1 MPTSLSTSPAWLD
14 FTQAVRDAARD
25 GSQLRILQAGG
36 LQVDLTAQP
45 QSAELDKAGAALL
58 AQQGFD
64 AARAGL
70 FDGAHVNWTEDRPA
84 WHTAL
89 RAAQPPAAV
98 AETVVAERGRLRD
111 FVERADADGAYRH
124 VLHLGIGGSD
134 WGPRLAIQ
142 ALRHRGLKR
151 DVRFASNVDTHD
163 IASILPTLDPHQT
176 LVIIASKSFTTT
188 EPLANLAVA
197 LEWLRQAGVAEPMRQ
212 VAAITAN
219 VTAAREAGIADE
231 HLFPFWDWVGGRY
244 SLWSSISL
252 PVALG
257 LGCDAV
263 EQLLAGAEA
272 MDRHFRTAPLAEN
285 APVQM
290 ALAGLASRNV
300 LGYGSLAI
308 LPYDS
313 RLGHLVPW
321 AQQLEME
328 SLGKVATAD
337 GTPVGVDTG
346 PVVWGMTGTDCQ
358 HTFFQWLHQDATGA
372 PVDFVVCQT
381 PDHDHVQNHRILM
394 ANCLAQRA
402 AMLGGK
408 PFDEALQETLSAC
421 ADPQQAAVLARHRVH
436 PGGRPSTLI
445 VLPRLDAHALG
456 SLLALYE
463 HKVFTQGV
471 LWGINPFDQWGVE
484 FGKKL
489 AQRIVRELGDEGGG
503 AEGWQDASTRHWIRM
518 LSAPATGK

>member
-1 MPTSLSTSPAWLD
+1 MPTSLSSSPAWLD
-14 FTQAVRDAARD
+14 FVQAVHAAPRD
-25 GSQLRILQAGG
+25 GRHLRILPAGG
-36 LQVDLTAQP
+36 LQVDLTAQA
-45 QSAELDKAGAALL
+45 QSPALDRAGAALL

-64 AARAGL
+64 TARQGL
-70 FDGAHVNWTEDRPA
+70 FAGAHVNWTEDRPA

-89 RAAQPPAAV
+89 RAAQPPASV
-98 AETVVAERGRLRD
+98 AETVLAERRHLRD
-111 FVERADADGAYRH
+111 FIAQADADQAWRH

-142 ALRHRGLKR
+142 SLRHTGLKR
-151 DVRFASNVDTHD
+151 DVRFASNVDAHD
-163 IASILPTLDPHQT
+163 IESTLASLDPRQT
-176 LVIIASKSFTTT
+176 LIIIASKSFTTT

-197 LEWLRQAGVAEPMRQ
+197 VQWLRDAGVAEPMRQ
-212 VAAITAN
+212 VVAITAN
-219 VTAAREAGIADE
+219 VAGARKAGIADA
-231 HLFPFWDWVGGRY
+231 HIFPFWDWVGGRY

-257 LGCDAV
+257 LGCEAI

-272 MDRHFRTAPLAEN
+272 MDQHFLNAPLAEN

-290 ALAGLASRNV
+290 ALSGIANRNV
-300 LGYGSLAI
+300 LAYGSLAI

-313 RLGHLVPW
+313 RLTHLVPW

-337 GTPVGVDTG
+337 GTPVGMDTG

-358 HTFFQWLHQDATGA
+358 HTFFQWLHQDAKGA
-372 PVDFVVCQT
+372 PVDFVVCLHA
-381 PDHDHVQNHRILM
+381 DHDHAQNHRILV

-402 AMLGGK
+402 AMLSGK
-408 PFDEALQETLSAC
+408 PFDEALQESLATG
-421 ADPQQAAVLARHRVH
+421 ADPAQAAVLASHRVH

-445 VLPRLDAHALG
+445 VLPRLTPHALG

-489 AQRIVRELGDEGGG
+489 AQRIVCELDTEDGG
-503 AEGWQDASTRHWIRM
+503 ADGWQDASTRHWIRS
-518 LSAPATGK
+518 LANT